1 VIVCIALFALVSS
14 ALAALDTVYPSEMFP
29 TSIRAT
35 ATGICVAFSRIGA
48 AIGTFLLPIG
58 MSAYGVHTVTLIA
71 AGIVAA
77 GLWISAIWAPE
88 TRGLTLTA
96 AGANP
101 PSPPTQATPASDGGA
116 PSHTPH

>member
-1 VIVCIALFALVSS
+1 MFALVSS
-14 ALAALDTVYPSEMFP
+14 ALSALDTVYPSEMFP

-48 AIGTFLLPIG
+48 AVGTFLLPIG
-58 MSAYGVHTVTLIA
+58 MSAYGVYTVTLVA
-71 AGIVAA
+71 AGVVAA
-77 GLWISAIWAPE
+77 GLWISVIWAPE

-101 PSPPTQATPASDGGA
+101 PSQPAPAPDGGA
-116 PSHTPH
+116 SSHAPH